1 MEKLSNELLNY
12 GTFIKCIDTVE
23 VDGIGRIRII
33 EYKESVYFHYML
45 NGEVKEITVIGKVG

>member
-23 VDGIGRIRII
+23 VDEIGRIRII
-33 EYKESVYFHYML
+33 EYKENVYFHYMI
-45 NGEVKEITVIGKVG
+45 NGKVKEITIIGKVG